1 MIDLTGI
8 DESSTFMQVSDRI
21 KEDAGEELTE
31 QGKCREQ
38 LFTIDRKIKE
48 LVMKLQQNQS
58 LMSKQD
64 F

>member
-1 MIDLTGI
+1 
-8 DESSTFMQVSDRI
+8 MQVSDRI
-21 KEDAGEELTE
+21 KEEAGEELTE